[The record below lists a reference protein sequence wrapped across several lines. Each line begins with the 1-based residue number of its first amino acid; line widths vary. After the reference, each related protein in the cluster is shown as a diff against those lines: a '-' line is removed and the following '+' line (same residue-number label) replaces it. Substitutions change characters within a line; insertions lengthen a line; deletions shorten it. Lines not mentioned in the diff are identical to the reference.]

1 MTCRMAIRGRY
12 GIATTT
18 APWPEST
25 GVIHHVRPTE
35 LHDVAPARGPDIPR
49 SPTPRRIGRR
59 LRGGIFG
66 LLSGLLIGGIL
77 AGAAAAAEH
86 RDGVHRLVAT
96 GLEDTRQRLAETPL
110 SRAERALQQPAKT
123 TT

>member
-12 GIATTT
+12 EIATTT

-25 GVIHHVRPTE
+25 GAIHYLRPTQP
-35 LHDVAPARGPDIPR
+35 HDAPPARRPDIAR
-49 SPTPRRIGRR
+49 APTPRRIGRR
-59 LRGGIFG
+59 PRSGIFG
-66 LLSGLLIGGIL
+66 LLGGLLIGGIL

-96 GLEDTRQRLAETPL
+96 ALEDTR
-110 SRAERALQQPAKT
+110 
-123 TT
+123 